1 MPYLIA
7 PSILAA
13 DFAKLGDEVDAVMN
27 AGADVIHFDVMDS
40 HYVPNLTIGPLVLES
55 LRRRFPEL
63 PVDVHLMVKHET
75 DQLVRDFVNAGASY
89 ISIHPDSAAD
99 PIQLLKY
106 IRASHVNAGI
116 VLNPDQPI
124 ATISPY
130 LGYLDYILIMSVYPG
145 KGGQSF
151 IPESTDRLRQAKF
164 ILDTANSQI
173 DLEVDGGIKS
183 ENIGEVAQ
191 AGANMFVAGT
201 AIFGT
206 PNYTDAIQGMRT
218 RIESMN

>member
-1 MPYLIA
+1 
-7 PSILAA
+7 
-13 DFAKLGDEVDAVMN
+13 
-27 AGADVIHFDVMDS
+27 
-40 HYVPNLTIGPLVLES
+40 
-55 LRRRFPEL
+55 
-63 PVDVHLMVKHET
+63 
-75 DQLVRDFVNAGASY
+75 
-89 ISIHPDSAAD
+89 
-99 PIQLLKY
+99 
-106 IRASHVNAGI
+106 
-116 VLNPDQPI
+116 
-124 ATISPY
+124 
-130 LGYLDYILIMSVYPG
+130 MSVYPG

-164 ILDTANSQI
+164 ILDAANSQI